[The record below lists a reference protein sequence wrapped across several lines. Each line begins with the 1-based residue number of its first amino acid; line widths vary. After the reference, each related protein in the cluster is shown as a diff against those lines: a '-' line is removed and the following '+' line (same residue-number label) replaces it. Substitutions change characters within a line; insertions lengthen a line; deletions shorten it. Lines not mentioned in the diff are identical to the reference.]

1 MQKIIPC
8 LWFDGRVEDAAHL
21 YTSLF
26 PRGRVASVTRFPEAG
41 TEIHGQAAGAIQTME
56 LDLDGY
62 RLSLLNGGPH
72 FQLTPAISLFVMRE
86 TADEVDALWKAL
98 SEGGS
103 VMMPLD
109 AYPWSEKYGWLN
121 DRFGVSW
128 QIALGKRSDIGG
140 QAMTPA
146 LLFVGAQHGK
156 AEAALERYT
165 AVFPGSKVEG
175 ILRHDGSG
183 PDPMGTVMHAQC
195 YLGGETFMM
204 MDSALPHAFGFNEA
218 FSFVIQCETQ
228 DEIEHYASAL
238 SAVPEAEQCGWVKD
252 PFGVS
257 WQVVPRVLFEMLLDS
272 DRRKVE
278 AVTKA
283 FLAMKRF
290 DIEALKRAYTG

>member
-1 MQKIIPC
+1 MQKIMPC

-41 TEIHGQAAGAIQTME
+41 TEIHGQPAGAIQAME

-86 TADEVDALWKAL
+86 TADEVDALWRAL

-109 AYPWSEKYGWLN
+109 AYPWSEKYGWLS

-140 QAMTPA
+140 QAMAPA

-165 AVFPGSKVEG
+165 ALFPGSKVEG

-183 PDPMGTVMHAQC
+183 PDPVGTVMHAQC

-218 FSFVIQCETQ
+218 FSFIIQCETQ

-238 SAVPEAEQCGWVKD
+238 SSVPEAEQCGWVKD
-252 PFGVS
+252 EFGVS

-272 DRRKVE
+272 DQRKVE